1 MNTINID
8 SGDMGLVVGFVLML
22 GYIIKTYTPIKNEL
36 IPLITWALGGLL
48 YQWLSGGWTD
58 PRQWMMALLS
68 VAGATGLHSATKST
82 IELKGKPPTPTSL
95 ILLLL
100 LPAGLVLTGCAHFTT
115 TQTDIRYDENGKIA
129 TAVTTRATAS
139 TLFEA
144 ESALA
149 NFKATQT
156 DKTQS
161 ASVGQLNQ
169 SSSATNSITALAD
182 LIRAL
187 GALR

>member
-82 IELKGKPPTPTSL
+82 IELKAKPPVPL

-100 LPAGLVLTGCAHFTT
+100 LPAGLLLTGCAHFTT
-115 TQTDIRYDENGKIA
+115 TQTDIRYDETGKIA
-129 TAVTTRATAS
+129 TAVTTRASATTFCEAS
-139 TLFEA
+139 
-144 ESALA
+144 SALA

-169 SSSATNSITALAD
+169 SSSATNSLAAVAD
-182 LIRAL
+182 LIRAI
-187 GALR
+187 GTLR